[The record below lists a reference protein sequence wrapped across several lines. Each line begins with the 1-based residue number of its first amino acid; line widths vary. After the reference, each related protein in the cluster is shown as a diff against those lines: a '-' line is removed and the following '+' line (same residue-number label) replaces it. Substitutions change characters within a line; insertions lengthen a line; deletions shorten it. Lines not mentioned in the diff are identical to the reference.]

1 MRIDDMTIEEFKT
14 LIGEVVEEKLKTL
27 LFEPDHGLELKEE
40 IEVRL
45 KASLDSK
52 ERFSLEEVKHKLGLL

>member
-52 ERFSLEEVKHKLGLL
+52 ERFSLEEVKDRIGLL

>member
-1 MRIDDMTIEEFKT
+1 MRIDDMTIEEFKN

-27 LFEPDHGLELKEE
+27 LFDPDHGLELKEE

-52 ERFSLEEVKHKLGLL
+52 ERFSLEEVKDRIGLL

>member
-27 LFEPDHGLELKEE
+27 LFDPDHGLELKEE

-52 ERFSLEEVKHKLGLL
+52 ERFSLEEVKDRIG